1 MKQAITKKEIDKMVR
16 VAAKGKWRGLIPLDD
31 VPAFAA
37 WLSDKDHDWMI
48 QSPDYGEALRI
59 YRDGLTRIVLI
70 EEGRTVCGRHLM
82 ALWHTFCCF
91 RDG

>member
-1 MKQAITKKEIDKMVR
+1 MKAVLTKKEIDKMVR
-16 VAAKGKWRGLIPLDD
+16 VAARGKWRGLIPIKD

-37 WLSDKDHDWMI
+37 WLSNEDHDWI
-48 QSPDYGEALRI
+48 VQSPDEGEALRI